1 MKTKLLELIDFKKVE
16 TLFEGFY
23 KTTGFVTAIL
33 DLEGNVLSK
42 SGWRQ
47 ICTDFHRIHP
57 EAAEKCRIS
66 DTELAN
72 KMGEGEKYHFYK
84 CLNGLVDVAVPIATC
99 FRVSS
104 FLKNLKLPFLK
115 NRQRGMAL
123 MKKNTLMNS
132 AKFPLFRRKG

>member
-57 EAAEKCRIS
+57 EAANI
-66 DTELAN
+66 L
-72 KMGEGEKYHFYK
+72 
-84 CLNGLVDVAVPIATC
+84 PTC

-123 MKKNTLMNS
+123 MKRNTLMHS
-132 AKFPLFRRKG
+132 AKYPLFRRKR